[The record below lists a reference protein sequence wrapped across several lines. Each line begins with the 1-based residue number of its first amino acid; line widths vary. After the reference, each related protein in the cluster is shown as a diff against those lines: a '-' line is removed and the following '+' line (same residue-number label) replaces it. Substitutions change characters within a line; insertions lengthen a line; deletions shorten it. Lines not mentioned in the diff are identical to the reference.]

1 MLRTYEYFSDLKPF
15 IEGFVEQKRANGYS
29 YKFEAYIYTKFDGY
43 CLARN
48 LSAEDITKT
57 ALKEWMTIRDTE
69 SKGYFSQRISFVRQL
84 LIYINSLGKS
94 TYIPHNFT
102 DREKNV
108 PHIFSDEEIK
118 DFFYQINIYVPKMCT
133 PTCAVVTTRPAF
145 LRMSSEYKVF
155 FRLIYC
161 CGLRNSEACDLTWEN
176 VNLDNSTITI
186 IHSKG
191 DKDRLVYLHVD
202 MAQLLGAYRIILF
215 NDVGFECRWVFPGVN
230 PENKFLK
237 TTVDRKFNE
246 FWCKTKSAGL
256 CDKKPTVHNLAKMA
270 RNNAINVLISRK
282 IEYLP
287 LEEDVLAD
295 DSNIEDELIKREVEQ
310 TIKNCVFELGEP
322 DKSIFILRYFYFY
335 KTNEIA
341 KKLSINQ
348 KSVEARLIRGREKLK
363 FKLIE
368 RGITL

>member
-29 YKFEAYIYTKFDGY
+29 YEFEAYIYTKFDGY
-43 CLARN
+43 CFAHN
-48 LSAEDITKT
+48 LSAEDITKA

-94 TYIPHNFT
+94 TYIPRNFT
-102 DREKNV
+102 DKEKNV

-118 DFFYQINIYVPKMCT
+118 DFFNQVNIYVPRTCT
-133 PTCAVVTTRPAF
+133 PTCAVAATRPAF
-145 LRMSSEYKVF
+145 LRMSGEYKVL

-161 CGLRNSEACDLTWEN
+161 CGLRNSEACNLTWEN
-176 VNLDNSTITI
+176 VNLDKNAITI

-191 DKDRLVYLHVD
+191 DKDRLVYLHDD
-202 MAQLLGAYRIILF
+202 MAQLLGDYRIALY
-215 NDVGFECRWVFPGVN
+215 NDVGFQCRWVFPGVN

-256 CDKKPTVHNLAKMA
+256 CDKKPTVHSLRHKF
-270 RNNAINVLISRK
+270 V
-282 IEYLP
+282 
-287 LEEDVLAD
+287 
-295 DSNIEDELIKREVEQ
+295 IKRMNLWMDQGINLNVMMLFLSKFLGHKGRGETFYYYHQVDEAFKIIRQKDSKATTIIPEVTDDE
-310 TIKNCVFELGEP
+310 
-322 DKSIFILRYFYFY
+322 
-335 KTNEIA
+335 
-341 KKLSINQ
+341 
-348 KSVEARLIRGREKLK
+348 
-363 FKLIE
+363 
-368 RGITL
+368 